1 MIYDTIPK
9 DLSLMAIGSNCL
21 FYKVNKEKSPLDNIY
36 IKNIS
41 SLEHLIQKDYIKLFL
56 NEKNFIRDYN
66 SSWEVP
72 YYIESKI
79 LGYVICYHDYNT
91 NKFKIEH
98 IKRVLNFY
106 KFLENVYK
114 KDDYYFLLSLSRSK
128 KELESS
134 SLVEEYFNFLQK
146 YNLLQKTFVFCE
158 EKYSKYFDKVILINR
173 INYSEEE
180 NIEKWRKDFLR
191 NIDDVTSLFKQQNY

>member
-1 MIYDTIPK
+1 M
-9 DLSLMAIGSNCL
+9 
-21 FYKVNKEKSPLDNIY
+21 
-36 IKNIS
+36 
-41 SLEHLIQKDYIKLFL
+41 DYILKTNNDLKYIIKKYGAKGL
-56 NEKNFIRDYN
+56 
-66 SSWEVP
+66 SEVVSNDLI
-72 YYIESKI
+72 YRY
-79 LGYVICYHDYNT
+79 
-91 NKFKIEH
+91 
-98 IKRVLNFY
+98 
-106 KFLENVYK
+106 